1 MQIEN
6 EHLIRIAVGV
16 CVSQSRQPVMPGG
29 GDVSWVIVGRQNVPY
44 TAAVNDIVIDN
55 ENVQREPRC
64 LHSA

>member
-1 MQIEN
+1 MQIQN
-6 EHLIRIAVGV
+6 EHLIRIAVSV
-16 CVSQSRQPVMPGG
+16 SVSQSREPVLPGG

-55 ENVQREPRC
+55 EYVQREPRC